1 VGTSPERLDTPALL
15 NRITSRSLARPSVT
29 AGTQLVR
36 IGPNSHRK
44 NPAGRTA
51 VDNDD
56 LETLLGALPAELGM
70 PPPSINIVVK
80 SSGVTDVLR
89 RTKPSSPHLTPG
101 GRRL

>member
-1 VGTSPERLDTPALL
+1 MPHSGHF
-15 NRITSRSLARPSVT
+15 
-29 AGTQLVR
+29 AGTARHASVVEQDHLAVLGQTVGHRLVR

-44 NPAGRTA
+44 NHAGRTA

-56 LETLLGALPAELGM
+56 LETLLGSLPAELGM